1 MALEGGFLKVIAK
14 SKAEPVD
21 AASIA
26 KETGYDALLIAR
38 IMRLVTYCGV
48 CDEVGES
55 EYAANGATQLIITPG
70 LSGGQRH
77 HFDLFF
83 PIGAKL
89 VEYMQETGI
98 HQFPLKPNDKS
109 PFEYAH
115 GMPFWEFLIKRDDRR
130 KDFDDYMAIRRQGLT
145 AWHETF
151 PMATHLCPGFHREI
165 SDAVL

>member
-1 MALEGGFLKVIAK
+1 MALEGGFLEVIAK
-14 SKAEPVD
+14 SKVEPVD
-21 AASIA
+21 AAFIA

-38 IMRLVTYCGV
+38 VMRLVTYSGL

-70 LSGGQRH
+70 QSGSQMQ

-83 PIGAKL
+83 AIGAKL
-89 VEYMQETGI
+89 AEYMRKTGV
-98 HQFPLKPNDKS
+98 HQFPSNRNEKS

-115 GMPFWEFLIKRDDRR
+115 GMPFWEFLTENDNYRR
-130 KDFDDYMAIRRQGLT
+130 GFDDYMAIRRQGLT

-151 PMATHLCPGFHREI
+151 PMATHLCPGFQREDP
-165 SDAVL
+165 DAVL